1 MPGFRCVHVWGLRC
15 VVGVFVW
22 PRGLW
27 RDTVSLQ
34 RDAIVFGADLITQRA
49 SLEDTCVSQTDNTM
63 SAGAHQSRASSRG
76 NPYTSFPLC
85 LAHLSITQTCGN
97 AALYCTIWCCGC
109 ILTNS
114 NWQAKSFL
122 FVSEL
127 VESIQRI
134 FLTDNLNEAQ
144 MMGNLNWNIQKTMQ
158 LNAISPQDKWEGSFN
173 LPFLFCHAS
182 FMCFSVSFRFANI
195 TQSSVCVCVR
205 EREYG
210 MQDNTRYF

>member
-63 SAGAHQSRASSRG
+63 SAGAHQSRASSLG

-127 VESIQRI
+127 VWKHTTHI
-134 FLTDNLNEAQ
+134 F
-144 MMGNLNWNIQKTMQ
+144 NWQ
-158 LNAISPQDKWEGSFN
+158 LKWSSDDGKSQLKHTKNNATKCNFP
-173 LPFLFCHAS
+173 
-182 FMCFSVSFRFANI
+182 
-195 TQSSVCVCVR
+195 
-205 EREYG
+205 
-210 MQDNTRYF
+210 TR